1 MMASP
6 EKVVLA
12 DAFAKIGEYWSPH
25 IAGELNGQQVKLAK
39 FDGAFIWHHH
49 EDEDELFLVVRGAF
63 TMEFRDRNV
72 ELREGEMLIVP
83 RGVEHRPVATQEVWV
98 LLFEPAGT
106 LNTGNAGGERTI
118 QDPQR
123 L

>member
-1 MMASP
+1 MTASP

-49 EDEDELFLVVRGAF
+49 EHEDELFLIVRGAF

-72 ELREGEMLIVP
+72 EMREGEMLIVP

-98 LLFEPAGT
+98 LLFEPSGT

-118 QDPQR
+118 QDPKR